1 LLTSN
6 PRKGLLMISKKLTA
20 LLSIPISALLVI
32 GGTQSSIVAFAATG
46 IDGDA
51 ETDVTTSA
59 SADSI
64 LQCGWRIGGVATTI
78 ALANNV
84 PTLKYIGS
92 EYALAGEDTGISV
105 FLSGGTDESVPCSF
119 YNDYKGAQVKVSWD
133 GVDFTSRT
141 LAAPTDTSLSW
152 AVSDKPLNITYTDA
166 DCTADWT
173 AGDSVTVNAAYVSTA
188 VVPASILATAVNE
201 SVEYDPS
208 HVSVPTFPRC
218 GFSATFSTAI
228 PSNKVPSN
236 PGSSYSFTGP
246 TLTTTLVLEP

>member
-1 LLTSN
+1 
-6 PRKGLLMISKKLTA
+6 MISKKLTA
-20 LLSIPISALLVI
+20 LLAIPISALLVI
-32 GGTQSSIVAFAATG
+32 GGTQSSIVAFAVTG

-51 ETDVTTSA
+51 DTDVTTSA

-64 LQCGWRIGGVATTI
+64 LQCGWRIAGVATTI
-78 ALANNV
+78 ALANET
-84 PTLKYIGS
+84 PSLKYIGS
-92 EYALAGEDTGISV
+92 EYALIGADAGISV
-105 FLSGGTDESVPCSF
+105 FLSGGTEESVPCSF

-133 GVDFTSRT
+133 GVDFTSST
-141 LAAPTDTSLSW
+141 VAAPTDTSLSW

-166 DCTADWT
+166 DCTVDWT

-201 SVEYDPS
+201 SAEYDPS
-208 HVSVPTFPRC
+208 HVSAPTFPRC

-228 PSNKVPSN
+228 PSNKTPSN

>member
-1 LLTSN
+1 M
-6 PRKGLLMISKKLTA
+6 RKKKLAA
-20 LLSIPISALLVI
+20 LLAIPVSTLLVI
-32 GGTQSSIVAFAATG
+32 GGTQSSIVAFATEVDGTAATP
-46 IDGDA
+46 I
-51 ETDVTTSA
+51 TTAA
-59 SADSI
+59 SADTI

-92 EYALAGEDTGISV
+92 EYALVGADTGISV

-119 YNDYKGAQVKVSWD
+119 YNDYKGAQVKVSWS

-141 LAAPTDTSLSW
+141 VAAPTDTSLSW
-152 AVSDKPLNITYTDA
+152 AVSEKPLNITYTDA
-166 DCTADWT
+166 DCTDDWT

-188 VVPASILATAVNE
+188 VVPASIFATAVNE